1 MLLTNLFRKI
11 GQLLTNRLSD
21 LQVKLFDTPGENT
34 VMTGNFLLEFQI
46 SKLNKF
52 QENINIEY
60 KASIGETHYEL
71 WHNVFKHQV

>member
-34 VMTGNFLLEFQI
+34 VMTGDFLLEFQM

-52 QENINIEY
+52 QENINIEC
-60 KASIGETHYEL
+60 KASIGATGK
-71 WHNVFKHQV
+71 FF

>member
-34 VMTGNFLLEFQI
+34 VMTGNFLLEFQM
-46 SKLNKF
+46 SKNKF
-52 QENINIEY
+52 QENINIEC
-60 KASIGETHYEL
+60 KASIGETG
-71 WHNVFKHQV
+71 NIF

>member
-46 SKLNKF
+46 SKLNK
-52 QENINIEY
+52 
-60 KASIGETHYEL
+60 SLSG
-71 WHNVFKHQV
+71 KHQHRM